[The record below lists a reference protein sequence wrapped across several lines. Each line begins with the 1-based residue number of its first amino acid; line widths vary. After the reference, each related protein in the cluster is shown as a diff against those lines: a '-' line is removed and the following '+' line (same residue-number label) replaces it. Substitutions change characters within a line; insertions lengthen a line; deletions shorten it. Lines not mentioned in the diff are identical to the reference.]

1 MHLPEKLD
9 LAFQSLSQGR
19 HITIEDGEVWQ
30 LLNKSISE
38 YQEVFRAL
46 GFELVSDLRGFFYF
60 HGSNRGLSDG
70 TEKLALFIYVLV
82 DWLADNGDNVIESLF
97 GKEYDVGALPHLTND
112 RYKGYMA
119 QVSVNDQKEL
129 NGIIKKMNNL
139 GFAKITD
146 PEPMRFRLLSP
157 IWRMLETCLNNNL
170 DASQQPAIDGGNDA
184 DSRS

>member
-1 MHLPEKLD
+1 MQLPEKLD

-38 YQEVFRAL
+38 YQVVFSAL
-46 GFELVSDLRGFFYF
+46 GFELVSDSRGFFYF
-60 HGSNRGLSDG
+60 HGSSRGLSDG

-82 DWLADNGDNVIESLF
+82 DWLADNGKNVIESLF
-97 GKEYDVGALPHLTND
+97 GNEYDAGALPHLAND

-119 QVSVNDQKEL
+119 QVSVSGQKEL
-129 NGIIKKMNNL
+129 NDIIKKMNKL

-146 PEPMRFRLLSP
+146 QEPMKFRLLSP

-170 DASQQPAIDGGNDA
+170 DAREQSAIDGGNDA

>member
-1 MHLPEKLD
+1 MPLPEKLD
-9 LAFQSLSQGR
+9 LAFQSLSLGR

-38 YQEVFRAL
+38 YQTVFSAL
-46 GFELVSDLRGFFYF
+46 GFELVSDSRGFFYF
-60 HGSNRGLSDG
+60 HGSSRGLSDG

-82 DWLADNGDNVIESLF
+82 DWLADNGKNVIESLF
-97 GKEYDVGALPHLTND
+97 GIEYDADALPHLTND

-119 QVSVNDQKEL
+119 QVSVSDQKEL

-146 PEPMRFRLLSP
+146 QEPMKFRLLSP

-170 DASQQPAIDGGNDA
+170 DASGQAAIDGGNDA
-184 DSRS
+184 DSGS

>member
-9 LAFQSLSQGR
+9 LAFQSLSLGR

-38 YQEVFRAL
+38 YQAVFSAL
-46 GFELVSDLRGFFYF
+46 GFELVSDSHGFFYF

-82 DWLADNGDNVIESLF
+82 DWLADKGDNIIESLF
-97 GKEYDVGALPHLTND
+97 GKEYDADALPHLNND

-119 QVSVNDQKEL
+119 QISVSDQKEL
-129 NGIIKKMNNL
+129 NGIIKKMGNL
-139 GFAKITD
+139 GFAKITEM
-146 PEPMRFRLLSP
+146 EPMKFRLLSP

-170 DASQQPAIDGGNDA
+170 EANKQPATNGENDA